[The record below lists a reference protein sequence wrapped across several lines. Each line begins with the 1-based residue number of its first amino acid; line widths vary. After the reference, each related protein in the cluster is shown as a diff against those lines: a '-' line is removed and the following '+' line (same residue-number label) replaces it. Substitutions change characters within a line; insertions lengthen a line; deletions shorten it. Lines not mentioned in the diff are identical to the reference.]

1 MDTSVYD
8 KPFKSYE
15 ELIEIMK
22 ARHIIIADKE
32 FAIQALQDFSYYG
45 IVNGYKNTFLQVAG
59 TDNFIEGTK
68 FEELY
73 TLHIIDSSMNNILFK
88 YILFL
93 EKALKSRLSYL
104 IAQNYGVY
112 TDKDDISFRN
122 ESDYLYYKNYTN
134 HGSRRINILR
144 SLRDAI
150 LHPRQ
155 NPSMLHYIN
164 NKNHI
169 PPWILTTIISYGLSI
184 EWYNILRSEDKKAI
198 CNSFLS
204 EGLCTEVETKEF
216 VRKSLEIT
224 KEYRNKI
231 AHGNRTFNIS
241 SLPQLPKKQL
251 LAFTFNAVSSQEY
264 DAKLGQDDTM
274 AVLLALFTLLN
285 NKYLLNNMVNEIG
298 QILIPYN
305 NVSFNGKTVYEILGL
320 PNDVIERLSLLWQR
334 KFS

>member
-169 PPWILTTIISYGLSI
+169 PPWILTTNISYGLSI

-198 CNSFLS
+198 CRA
-204 EGLCTEVETKEF
+204 G
-216 VRKSLEIT
+216 
-224 KEYRNKI
+224 
-231 AHGNRTFNIS
+231 
-241 SLPQLPKKQL
+241 
-251 LAFTFNAVSSQEY
+251 
-264 DAKLGQDDTM
+264 
-274 AVLLALFTLLN
+274 
-285 NKYLLNNMVNEIG
+285 
-298 QILIPYN
+298 
-305 NVSFNGKTVYEILGL
+305 
-320 PNDVIERLSLLWQR
+320 
-334 KFS
+334 